1 MPLRRS
7 ISAFLLATSVGQS
20 KVTSLTGTFQP
31 YPAASS
37 SSSRTLA
44 PYTNSFFGTQPIF
57 TQVPPRCRASTTA
70 TRAPRWAD
78 MRASRTPPDP
88 APITIRSKS
97 WLSDT
102 VSPVY
107 LKIAVAAAR
116 SYDHRPQELPG
127 TTRDLQNHQA
137 GSCPGCGIPRIHKTA
152 GSGCSRYRVPARY
165 PGDFPHTGARPP
177 AATSDHTPCAGILGC
192 PPSTATD
199 APASAAKGRESCGDT
214 QDTGA

>member
-57 TQVPPRCRASTTA
+57 TQVPPRCQASTTA

-78 MRASRTPPDP
+78 IRAKRTPPEP

-107 LKIAVAAAR
+107 TVSQYRILPSAGPSYRKCQPYGHGTRLVATIHGSLINDNTMIAV
-116 SYDHRPQELPG
+116 HPLQPG
-127 TTRDLQNHQA
+127 GHVCKGHALKPDTDGTVATGLKALQGQSRLTR
-137 GSCPGCGIPRIHKTA
+137 
-152 GSGCSRYRVPARY
+152 
-165 PGDFPHTGARPP
+165 
-177 AATSDHTPCAGILGC
+177 
-192 PPSTATD
+192 
-199 APASAAKGRESCGDT
+199 
-214 QDTGA
+214 